1 MNIVFIFSN
10 HYTSAVE
17 TYDEKIVGG
26 EETVPNQYPWMVRL
40 ELGYWSGYIAHCGGT
55 LISERWVL
63 TTNQCTYAVVNV
75 TIVLGAHDISGSRP
89 NTQTYSVGSS
99 AVIIYPDYFYGKV
112 EDDIALIKLPQTV
125 SFSSS

>member
-99 AVIIYPDYFYGKV
+99 AVIPYPDWNYGNA
-112 EDDIALIKLPQTV
+112 EDNIALIQLPQTI
-125 SFSSS
+125 SFSGS